1 MHIKIEDILT
11 VTVDAICPSQPGSSP
26 PPRQPAEISCVH
38 LDLPLLRN
46 QATVCTPWAWLLLC
60 TAGSES
66 CGAVHTGHLLLLTPW
81 SPAHLSTLL
90 LTGGRAVSRVRLP

>member
-38 LDLPLLRN
+38 LDLLLLRN
-46 QATVCTPWAWLLLC
+46 RATVCTPWAWLLLGTAVRRVLVLC
-60 TAGSES
+60 TQATCSF
-66 CGAVHTGHLLLLTPW
+66 CFPI
-81 SPAHLSTLL
+81 
-90 LTGGRAVSRVRLP
+90 

>member
-38 LDLPLLRN
+38 LDLPPPEKPGYGVHSLGLASARHS
-46 QATVCTPWAWLLLC
+46 
-60 TAGSES
+60 GFGES
-66 CGAVHTGHLLLLTPW
+66 WCCAHGP
-81 SPAHLSTLL
+81 PAPSHSLEPRPPLHPPVDRRPSCLQ
-90 LTGGRAVSRVRLP
+90 G